1 MWDSEYYEPPSKC
14 ARLGCWRPRQ
24 YPLGCDAD
32 HCCKFCFT
40 SSFHG
45 ERCWEHERWCHP
57 VSYVEVA
64 TAERKERRRRLAIQ
78 QYFRGG
84 DEERNDAET
93 LRLDLCHG
101 CALEAAGISDDG
113 SSVAANY
120 LQRRRVAFNTSYP
133 GIQDYHLLPWHPG
146 LNELGLTTCS
156 ACGPNGKLSTNQRLK
171 QRTEPVPQA

>member
-1 MWDSEYYEPPSKC
+1 MGIV
-14 ARLGCWRPRQ
+14 AREWV
-24 YPLGCDAD
+24 
-32 HCCKFCFT
+32 
-40 SSFHG
+40 G
-45 ERCWEHERWCHP
+45 ERAALCGRLAPRGHP
-57 VSYVEVA
+57 VASRVGREWVD
-64 TAERKERRRRLAIQ
+64 RLAASYSDYDGMTAAMAQ
-78 QYFRGG
+78 V
-84 DEERNDAET
+84 AES